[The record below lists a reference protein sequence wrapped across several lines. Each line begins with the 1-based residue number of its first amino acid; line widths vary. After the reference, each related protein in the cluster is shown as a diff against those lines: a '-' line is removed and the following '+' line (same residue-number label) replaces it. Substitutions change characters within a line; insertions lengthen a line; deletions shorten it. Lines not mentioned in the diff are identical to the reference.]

1 MIDRPT
7 QPAARTSRFTRL
19 LAACALAVAA
29 ALGIAP
35 GARAQIIRNELPEQ
49 VRGLELQD
57 NTGNT
62 IPLDLQ
68 FTDSSGKPVRL
79 GDLFNRP
86 GPREGSRRPVV
97 VVMMYFRCPLLCP
110 KVVEE
115 TIESFRGLDDLTVGT
130 DYDALFVSFDPRD
143 QPIDAE
149 RKKNDALMAYERTID
164 DSIRAGMSFLTGPA
178 ANSRA
183 LADALGFPYRYL
195 PDSGEYSHGAVIIVL
210 TPDGTISR
218 YLTGLTYP
226 VRDLRLALVEA
237 ADGRIGSLTDRFLLW
252 CYHFD
257 PSQGGY
263 VLRAMRLMQAA
274 GAATVLL
281 LGGFIGWLFY
291 AERHRWVAR
300 RLAAGQGGGAREAGG
315 TAGEGGQ
322 TSDQP
327 GEGTSP

>member
-1 MIDRPT
+1 MTLRPL
-7 QPAARTSRFTRL
+7 QIAARPSRFARL
-19 LAACALAVAA
+19 VAACALVLA
-29 ALGIAP
+29 ALGSGGEGA
-35 GARAQIIRNELPEQ
+35 ARAQVIRDEVPEPI
-49 VRGLELQD
+49 RGMELQD
-57 NTGNT
+57 HSGRR

-68 FTDSSGKPVRL
+68 FTDSGGKPVRL
-79 GDLFNRP
+79 DDLFGRP
-86 GPREGSRRPVV
+86 GAAEGSRRPVV
-97 VVMMYFRCPLLCP
+97 IVMMYFRCPLLCP

-115 TIESFRGLDDLTVGT
+115 TIESFRGLEDLTVGT

-143 QPIDAE
+143 TPIDAE
-149 RKKNDALMAYERTID
+149 RQKNDALMAYERTID
-164 DSIRAGMSFLTGPA
+164 DSIRSGMSFLTGPA

-195 PDSGEYSHGAVIIVL
+195 PDSGEYSHGSVIFVL
-210 TPDGTISR
+210 TPDGNISR

-237 ADGRIGSLTDRFLLW
+237 ADGKIGTLTDRFLLW

-257 PSQGGY
+257 SSQGGY

-291 AERHRWVAR
+291 AERHRRVA
-300 RLAAGQGGGAREAGG
+300 ARVAP
-315 TAGEGGQ
+315 GEVGDQ
-322 TSDQP
+322 QRTSDQP
-327 GEGTSP
+327 GEGTRP